1 MRNAVLW
8 DASVADRSGRLDGP
22 NRAGPPPPGEEADLS
37 LFFWLRSAQC
47 ATVHSALPLSK
58 LSHTGE
64 VPMPKPLLTGPAAA
78 SLLGLD
84 GFRDHVWPPM
94 WVQPHTASAVSG
106 IIRTREPLVPV
117 VVAGTRIA
125 PVALVLTHLGH
136 APEMVGFERGV
147 TARDRVEYALE
158 HALRSGLVTLAE
170 MQSLRSKM
178 PGAQIVRELIALR
191 GNEPPTESFAETT
204 AVHVLRRIG
213 HEPWR
218 QVPILG
224 LAGERHRIDFV
235 IPFRRRARRPPFL
248 GPGVGLGVEIDSRE
262 FHEGAF
268 ERDHARQSVY
278 DALGLHWITL
288 TPNQLKRPK
297 QVERAIEGAL
307 ARAMNPRSIRRAS

>member
-1 MRNAVLW
+1 
-8 DASVADRSGRLDGP
+8 
-22 NRAGPPPPGEEADLS
+22 
-37 LFFWLRSAQC
+37 
-47 ATVHSALPLSK
+47 
-58 LSHTGE
+58 
-64 VPMPKPLLTGPAAA
+64 MPEPLLTGPAAA

-94 WVQPHTASAVSG
+94 WLQPHTASATPG
-106 IIRTREPLVPV
+106 IIRTREPLAPLVI
-117 VVAGTRIA
+117 AGTPIA

-136 APEMVGFERGV
+136 TPEILGVERGI
-147 TARDRVEYALE
+147 TARDRVEFALE
-158 HALRSGLVTLAE
+158 HALRAGLVTLAE
-170 MQSLRSKM
+170 LQSLRSTM
-178 PGAQIVRELIALR
+178 PGAQLIRELLALR

-204 AVHVLRRIG
+204 AVHVLRRLG
-213 HEPWR
+213 HQPWR

-235 IPFRRRARRPPFL
+235 IAFRRKAPRPVLL
-248 GPGVGLGVEIDSRE
+248 GPGIGLGVEVDSRE

-297 QVERAIEGAL
+297 QVERAIDGAL
-307 ARAMNPRSIRRAS
+307 ALALKPRSVRRAS